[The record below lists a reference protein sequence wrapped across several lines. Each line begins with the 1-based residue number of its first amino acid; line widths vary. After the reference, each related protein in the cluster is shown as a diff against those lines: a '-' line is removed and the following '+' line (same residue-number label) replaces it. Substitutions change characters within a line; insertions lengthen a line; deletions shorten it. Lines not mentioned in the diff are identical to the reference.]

1 VSGAIARALNVPQPG
16 GFLVKQVVNDSVASR
31 LGIKG
36 GNRIGIVEG
45 QQIVVGGDILL
56 SVQGI
61 TMASAADR
69 AQVFKALE
77 TLKAGDD
84 LRVTA
89 VHGDVDEQ
97 RARSRC
103 RR

>member
-69 AQVFKALE
+69 AQVFKAPRDPQGGRRP
-77 TLKAGDD
+77 ARD
-84 LRVTA
+84 R
-89 VHGDVDEQ
+89 
-97 RARSRC
+97 RSRGC
-103 RR
+103 R